1 MKVADSS
8 YLIEGLLR
16 EASLLENETF
26 VAPDLSLYE
35 VVNTLWK
42 HQTMLRD
49 LHNSSERIRLFLELI
64 STEIIQL
71 VRPDRKLLDEAYSLS
86 FRHRLPIYDTIF
98 VALALEL
105 GLDLKTFDSRQ
116 FKILTKEKNLKSS

>member
-8 YLIEGLLR
+8 YLIEGILR
-16 EASLLENETF
+16 DASLLENERF

-42 HQTMLRD
+42 HETILRD
-49 LHNSSERIRLFLELI
+49 LSDSSERIHLFLELI
-64 STEIIQL
+64 ATETIQL
-71 VRPDRKLLDEAYSLS
+71 VRPDRKLLDESYSLS
-86 FRHRLPIYDTIF
+86 VKHRVPIYDMIF

-105 GLDLKTFDSRQ
+105 GLELKTLDSRQ
-116 FKILTKEKNLKSS
+116 SKILTKEQHS

>member
-8 YLIEGLLR
+8 YLVEGLLR

-42 HQTMLRD
+42 HEIVLRD
-49 LHNSSERIRLFLELI
+49 LSDSSTRIRLFLELI
-64 STEIIQL
+64 STETIRL
-71 VRPDRKLLDEAYSLS
+71 VRPDRRLIHQAYSLS
-86 FRHRLPIYDTIF
+86 VEHRLPIYDMIF

-105 GLDLKTFDSRQ
+105 GLELKTFDSKQ
-116 FKILTKEKNLKSS
+116 SKILTKKKQS